1 MAEERKLYPKPV
13 PDSLVAEFF
22 AEENEALHAGLDAL
36 VLSSPLLTP
45 ALCPSAPTPTACPSP
60 SSPSRRSL
68 ARASQIEAGVTEV
81 LPKHM
86 KQLHLG
92 ESDATFLRLLVS
104 QLGLKIAI
112 KSVRFRCC

>member
-1 MAEERKLYPKPV
+1 MRGPMR
-13 PDSLVAEFF
+13 S
-22 AEENEALHAGLDAL
+22 
-36 VLSSPLLTP
+36 LSSPPSPP
-45 ALCPSAPTPTACPSP
+45 ALCPLPPPHASP

-86 KQLHLG
+86 KQLHPG

-112 KSVRFRCC
+112 KSALRCC